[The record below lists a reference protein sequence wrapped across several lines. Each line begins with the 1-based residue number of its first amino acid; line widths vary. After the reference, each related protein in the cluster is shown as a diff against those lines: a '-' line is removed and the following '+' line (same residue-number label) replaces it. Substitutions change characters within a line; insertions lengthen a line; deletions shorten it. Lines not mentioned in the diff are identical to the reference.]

1 MAKFGIGLN
10 REVVAEV
17 NAGKI
22 KEPFSVADVKKMI
35 QRKAWKPAPS
45 EKYVNSC
52 LADAAS
58 NSHSHTYGK
67 YFESVGE
74 GKYRVRRAYKG
85 NKRQ

>member
-1 MAKFGIGLN
+1 MAKFGNGLN

-17 NAGKI
+17 NAGII
-22 KEPFSVADVKKMI
+22 KEPFSVSDVKKMI
-35 QRKAWKPAPS
+35 QRKAWNPPPT

-58 NSHSHTYGK
+58 EKHSQTYGK

-74 GKYRVRRAYKG
+74 GKYRVREAYKG
-85 NKRQ
+85 KK